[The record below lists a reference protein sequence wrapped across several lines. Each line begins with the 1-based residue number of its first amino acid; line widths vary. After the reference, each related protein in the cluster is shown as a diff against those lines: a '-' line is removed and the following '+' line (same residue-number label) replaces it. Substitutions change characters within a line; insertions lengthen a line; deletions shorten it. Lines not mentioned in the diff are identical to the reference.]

1 MNNEKRKIGQRLPQA
16 MRMKI
21 RELSAGGK
29 SIMDI
34 VRATGVPWDTV
45 NHWINAPESAVT
57 FPAEEVLALLR
68 ERVSQRAIARQVKV
82 SLEKVVE
89 FAHLHGFVGPGPR
102 WHPSTKQLV
111 ELIDFTFA
119 GHDSVSSIARK
130 IAGPYQPVNR
140 LVHKVKKCT
149 AFRTTRVLD
158 SFLPMAHRETKLGV
172 SVYERQREDEALLSI
187 LHLVSRACFDGKLP
201 KDPTQLFS
209 VAIATCLMFFQRE
222 RPSVPIGYTEQEKV
236 ADYFLPRFSNA
247 LETMRLAESGF
258 VH

>member
-1 MNNEKRKIGQRLPQA
+1 MKNKPGQRLPQA

-34 VRATGVPWDTV
+34 CRETGVAWETAA
-45 NHWINAPESAVT
+45 HWVNAPEHAVT
-57 FPAEEVLALLR
+57 LPAEEILMLLR
-68 ERVSQRAIARQVKV
+68 ERVGQRAIARRVKV
-82 SLEKVVE
+82 PLEKVVE
-89 FAHLHGFVGPGPR
+89 FAHANGFVGPGPR

-111 ELIDFTFA
+111 ELIEMTFA
-119 GHDSVSSIARK
+119 GHDSVTSIALK
-130 IAGPYQPVNR
+130 INGPYGPVSR

-158 SFLPMAHRETKLGV
+158 SFLPMAHRETKLGA
-172 SVYERQREDEALLSI
+172 SAYQRQREDEALLSI
-187 LHLVSRACFDGKLP
+187 LDLVARACFDGKLP

-209 VAIATCLMFFQRE
+209 VAIATCLMFFRRE
-222 RPSVPIGYTEQEKV
+222 RPNVYIGYIEQEKV
-236 ADYFLPRFSNA
+236 TDYFLPRFSSA

-258 VH
+258 VN